1 MSPRT
6 HLFRGVEVIAA
17 IAGIGA
23 TAACAPAA
31 GPRPPSPPRPRPHA
45 RSVPR
50 ALPATRAPRP
60 VAGVDEIPVG
70 GGRVFPERRVVVTQ
84 PTAGEFRGFGIV
96 CTHDGCEL
104 NAVADGTINCPCHG
118 SRYAIAD
125 GSVVQGPARTG
136 LRVEQVAVDGDP
148 SSCSDPLPH
157 VRTPHPP
164 PVALRAS
171 RRTPTPTAAPRQQV
185 RRPHAV
191 CDGPTRRPRGVLRGL
206 PERHRDAGQAGSR
219 AAGLAGA
226 RSPSPRPRG

>member
-1 MSPRT
+1 MSSSDTPVPR
-6 HLFRGVEVIAA
+6 RAVIAA

-31 GPRPPSPPRPRPHA
+31 GPSASPSAAPSAGPTPGASLAP
-45 RSVPR
+45 V
-50 ALPATRAPRP
+50 PATRAPRP

-118 SRYAIAD
+118 SRYAITD

-136 LRVEQVAVDGDP
+136 LRVEQVAVDGD
-148 SSCSDPLPH
+148 H
-157 VRTPHPP
+157 V
-164 PVALRAS
+164 
-171 RRTPTPTAAPRQQV
+171 
-185 RRPHAV
+185 
-191 CDGPTRRPRGVLRGL
+191 VLL
-206 PERHRDAGQAGSR
+206 
-219 AAGLAGA
+219 
-226 RSPSPRPRG
+226 

>member
-1 MSPRT
+1 MSSSDTPVPR
-6 HLFRGVEVIAA
+6 RAVIAA

-31 GPRPPSPPRPRPHA
+31 GPAASPSAAPSAGPTPGASLAP
-45 RSVPR
+45 V
-50 ALPATRAPRP
+50 PATRAPRP

-118 SRYAIAD
+118 SRYAITD

-136 LRVEQVAVDGDP
+136 LRVEQVAVDGD
-148 SSCSDPLPH
+148 S
-157 VRTPHPP
+157 V
-164 PVALRAS
+164 
-171 RRTPTPTAAPRQQV
+171 
-185 RRPHAV
+185 
-191 CDGPTRRPRGVLRGL
+191 VLL
-206 PERHRDAGQAGSR
+206 
-219 AAGLAGA
+219 
-226 RSPSPRPRG
+226 